1 MRRWTLL
8 LALLALLA
16 SLVAAGCGGGD
27 EGGAGTTG
35 TEPQGTTG
43 AGDVSGSISIMG
55 IWTGEQ
61 QTQFQAVIDG
71 FNEQYPDVEVKYN
84 PVGDNLP
91 TVLSTAVE
99 GGNPP
104 DMAAPAQPGLVQQFA
119 DGDALV
125 DIEFARDAIS
135 ENFGESGVA
144 VGTYNDT
151 LYGLLFKAENK
162 SLVWQNVQA
171 YTDAGVEPAADWEA
185 FLEGAQTLNASGI
198 PAYSIAASQG
208 WVLTD
213 LFENIYIRTAGPE
226 MYDQLAKHEIPW
238 THQSVK
244 DALTEMARI
253 VGDTKNIVGGT
264 SGALQTDLE
273 TSVSNVLSDEPKGA
287 SILGGDYVPG
297 VVKTALQPGTGF
309 DAFEFPAITDSPA
322 SVVASGNLIVRFT
335 DSPATE
341 AFINYLATPEAAQ
354 IWAELGGFSSPNQ
367 NLDPSVYPDELTR
380 KTAGAIGEAEVL
392 RFDLSDLQP
401 GEFGATEG
409 QGLWKLFQ
417 DFFQNPDNVDGIAQ
431 QMEQAASRAFGQ

>member
-8 LALLALLA
+8 LAVLALLA

-27 EGGAGTTG
+27 EGGAGTTA

-43 AGDVSGSISIMG
+43 GGDVSGSISIMG

-71 FNEQYPDVEVKYN
+71 FNEQYPNVEVKYN
-84 PVGDNLP
+84 PVGNNLP
-91 TVLSTAVE
+91 TVLSTAVQ

-119 DGDALV
+119 DADALV
-125 DIEFARDAIS
+125 DIEFARETIA
-135 ENFGESGVA
+135 ENFGQSGVDL
-144 VGTYNDT
+144 GTYNGK

-162 SLVWQNVQA
+162 SLVWYNVQA
-171 YTDAGVEPAADWEA
+171 YQDAGVEPAADWEA
-185 FLEGAQTLNASGI
+185 FLEGSQTLNASGI
-198 PAYSIAASQG
+198 PAYTIGASEA
-208 WVLTD
+208 WILTD
-213 LFENIYIRTAGPE
+213 IFENIYLRTAGPE
-226 MYDQLAKHEIPW
+226 MYDQLSKHEIPW
-238 THQSVK
+238 TDQSVK
-244 DALTEMARI
+244 DALTEMARV

-264 SGALQTDLE
+264 SAALQTDLE
-273 TSVSNVLSDEPKGA
+273 TSVSNVLSDSPKA
-287 SILGGDYVPG
+287 AQILGGDYVPG
-297 VVKTALQPGTGF
+297 VVKTTLKPGTGF
-309 DAFEFPAITDSPA
+309 DAFVFPAINDSPP
-322 SVVASGNLIVRFT
+322 SVVASGNLFVRFT
-335 DSPATE
+335 DSAATE

-354 IWAELGGFSSPNQ
+354 VWAELGGFSSPNQ

-380 KTAGAIGEAEVL
+380 KTAGAIGEAEAL

-417 DFFQNPDNVDGIAQ
+417 DFFQNPDNVDGITQ

>member
-8 LALLALLA
+8 LALLALLTP
-16 SLVAAGCGGGD
+16 LVAAGCGGGD

-84 PVGDNLP
+84 PVGNNLP
-91 TVLSTAVE
+91 TALSTAVE

-119 DGDALV
+119 DADALV
-125 DIEFARDAIS
+125 DIEFARDTIT

-144 VGTYNDT
+144 TGTYNGK

-162 SLVWQNVQA
+162 SLVWYNVQA
-171 YTDAGVEPAADWEA
+171 YQDAGVEPAADWEA
-185 FLEGAQTLNASGI
+185 FLEDAQTLNASGI
-198 PAYSIAASQG
+198 PAYSIGASEA
-208 WVLTD
+208 WILTD
-213 LFENIYIRTAGPE
+213 LFENIYLRTAGPE
-226 MYDQLAKHEIPW
+226 LYDQLSKHEIPW

-253 VGDTKNIVGGT
+253 VGDTKDIVGGT

-273 TSVSNVLSDEPKGA
+273 TAVSNVLSDEPKAA
-287 SILGGDYVPG
+287 SIIGGDYVPG
-297 VVKTALQPGTGF
+297 VVKTTLKPGTGF
-309 DAFEFPAITDSPA
+309 DASVFPAINDSPP
-322 SVVASGNLIVRFT
+322 SVVASGNLVVRFT

-367 NLDPSVYPDELTR
+367 QLDPSVYPDELTR